1 MRSAKLLS
9 AILAALLLL
18 AAPAYACL
26 ATPAPDHAFEHE
38 NAQKGEDGP
47 MAPLM
52 GGQDET
58 GQDADGGGLTTAEQR
73 ANENFPNENCPNEDM
88 HYCSEGA
95 DGQGVSH

>member
-1 MRSAKLLS
+1 
-9 AILAALLLL
+9 
-18 AAPAYACL
+18 
-26 ATPAPDHAFEHE
+26 
-38 NAQKGEDGP
+38 

-58 GQDADGGGLTTAEQR
+58 GQDPDGGGIPTAEQR
-73 ANENFPNENCPNEDM
+73 ANENFPNENCPNQDM